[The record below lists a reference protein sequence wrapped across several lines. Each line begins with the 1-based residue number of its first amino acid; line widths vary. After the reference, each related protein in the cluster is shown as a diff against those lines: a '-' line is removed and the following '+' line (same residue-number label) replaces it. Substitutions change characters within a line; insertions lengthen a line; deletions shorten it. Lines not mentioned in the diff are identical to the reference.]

1 MGTSNSDNPLTWEDH
16 ATNIQNDYSKES
28 PAASS
33 LPPEKPET
41 LPETTR
47 LLVGDFN
54 RVSELAIVVIFDN
67 GIGRGPKITMD
78 R

>member
-1 MGTSNSDNPLTWEDH
+1 LVTSNSDNTLTWEDH

-47 LLVGDFN
+47 LVGDFN

-67 GIGRGPKITMD
+67 GIGRGPKITID